1 MFRLVAGARFSSV
14 CVHMPASDTNGR
26 PASHAAV
33 YGHELHVWVRR
44 DWEGGTQA
52 VRDQVA
58 QVLRERGDED
68 HLLDVSFAER

>member
-1 MFRLVAGARFSSV
+1 
-14 CVHMPASDTNGR
+14 
-26 PASHAAV
+26 V